1 MSHLSHCD
9 MKQFLQS
16 SFGVPSEEI
25 MRNVVWYKAQQGS
38 SCDVQ
43 SRKQSCTWKD
53 CISER

>member
-9 MKQFLQS
+9 MKRLLQS

-25 MRNVVWYKAQQGS
+25 MRNVVWYKAQQGL